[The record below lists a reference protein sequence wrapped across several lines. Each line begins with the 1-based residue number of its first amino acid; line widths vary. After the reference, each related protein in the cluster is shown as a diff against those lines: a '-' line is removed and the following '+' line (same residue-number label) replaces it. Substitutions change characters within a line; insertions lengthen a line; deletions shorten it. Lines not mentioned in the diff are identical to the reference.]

1 VRSLS
6 RRGVQTGKGSA
17 AGHKVAPAAE
27 LTVCERCLAVYSR
40 RTWRRRAKLSPQRL
54 EHALWRLCPACK
66 QSNQDQFF
74 GQVLVRGAFARD
86 NQEAIRKRIANVDAR
101 ARFTQPEHQVIAVEG
116 MAVETVPE
124 EARRGRGTARGETN
138 VLEVRTT
145 SQKLAHRIVRELKKA
160 FRGRATYHWSD
171 ADGALQAVWQR
182 DS

>member
-1 VRSLS
+1 MRSLS

-86 NQEAIRKRIANVDAR
+86 NQDAIRKRIANVDAR
-101 ARFTQPEHQVIAVEG
+101 ARFTQPEHQVIAVEP
-116 MAVETVPE
+116 APD